1 MGYLYIGNQRF
12 TPIFGGGENYKTVH
26 IDTSTANITLS
37 TYTIY
42 IANNALTELIITP
55 PSDIREDFIA
65 QLNFVSGNTPTVITT
80 NDIELFGDNVN
91 ENTGFVPRENCEYTI
106 MFYYTG
112 TTVRG
117 VIQGSSL

>member
-42 IANNALTELIITP
+42 IANQLTELTITP
-55 PSDIREDFIA
+55 PVDISESFIA
-65 QLNFVSGNTPTVITT
+65 QFSFISGDTPTVVTT
-80 NDIELFGDNVN
+80 NNIELFGDNVS
-91 ENTGFVPRENCEYTI
+91 ETQGFVPRANCEYSI

-117 VIQGSSL
+117 IIQGSSL

>member
-42 IANNALTELIITP
+42 IANQLTELTITP
-55 PSDIREDFIA
+55 PVDINESFIA
-65 QLNFVSGNTPTVITT
+65 QFSFISGDTPTVVTT
-80 NDIELFGDNVN
+80 NNIELFGDNVS
-91 ENTGFVPRENCEYTI
+91 ETQGFVPRENCEYTI
-106 MFYYTG
+106 MFYYADTQI
-112 TTVRG
+112 RG